1 MMNDKDIQEQPA
13 LIGVLAEDAQAG
25 FEAILVPFLVY
36 GIAISFGTVAAYL
49 FVHFGLAKFVWSI
62 RFTVI
67 GFCRLFLPLYF
78 RRKRKVK
85 IQRASDRIFTA
96 LWGSIG
102 FIIALEFVLAFLRK
116 LDFTLSFF
124 IIGIL
129 VSVGCVVSGTLIQ
142 KKASCVMYAEGLC
155 WLLCAVFCLFVKP
168 YTAPLIISAATF
180 VLLSI
185 PAFAGLLI
193 IRNKKNYGRK

>member
-1 MMNDKDIQEQPA
+1 MHIYSCGGFNTPTLCVVTKGIKAECNHLMRTTYPDA
-13 LIGVLAEDAQAG
+13 CVGVVD
-25 FEAILVPFLVY
+25 
-36 GIAISFGTVAAYL
+36 
-49 FVHFGLAKFVWSI
+49 
-62 RFTVI
+62 
-67 GFCRLFLPLYF
+67 F

-96 LWGSIG
+96 LWVSIG
-102 FIIALEFVLAFLRK
+102 FIIALDFVLAFLGQ
-116 LDFTLSFF
+116 LDFTISFF

-142 KKASCVMYAEGLC
+142 KKASFVMYAEGLC

>member
-1 MMNDKDIQEQPA
+1 MNDKDIQEQPA
-13 LIGVLAEDAQAG
+13 LIGALAEDAQAG
-25 FEAILVPFLVY
+25 FEAMSVPFLVY
-36 GIAISFGTVAAYL
+36 GIAIPFGTVATYL
-49 FVHFGLAKFVWSI
+49 FVHLGVAKFVWSI

-85 IQRASDRIFTA
+85 IQRVSDRIFTA

-102 FIIALEFVLAFLRK
+102 FIIALDFVFAFLGK
-116 LDFTLSFF
+116 LDFTLLFF

-129 VSVGCVVSGTLIQ
+129 VSVGCVVSDTLIQ
-142 KKASCVMYAEGLC
+142 KKASFVMYAEGLC

-180 VLLSI
+180 VLLTI
-185 PAFAGLLI
+185 PAFIGSI
-193 IRNKKNYGRK
+193 IMQNKKNYGRK

>member
-1 MMNDKDIQEQPA
+1 MNDKDIQEQPA

>member
-1 MMNDKDIQEQPA
+1 MNDKDIQEQLA
-13 LIGVLAEDAQAG
+13 LIGALAEDAQAG
-25 FEAILVPFLVY
+25 FEEMLVPFLVY
-36 GIAISFGTVAAYL
+36 GIAIPFGTVATYL
-49 FVHFGLAKFVWSI
+49 FVHFGLSKFVWSI
-62 RFTVI
+62 WFAVI
-67 GFCRLFLPLYF
+67 GFCQLFLLLYF

-102 FIIALEFVLAFLRK
+102 FIIALDFVLAFLGQ
-116 LDFTLSFF
+116 LDFTISFF

-142 KKASCVMYAEGLC
+142 KKASFVMYAEGLC

-168 YTAPLIISAATF
+168 YTAPLIISTATF
-180 VLLSI
+180 VLLTI
-185 PAFAGLLI
+185 PAFIGLLI
-193 IRNKKNYGRK
+193 IRNKKNYGWK